1 MSVGAFPYLL
11 TGVGWP
17 SAPMGSITPRPLG
30 LGSIRA
36 TAKEAGGGRIPLL
49 SLLQFLPAGSFLELL
64 PWLDCDVEVEAES
77 TLSSPAAFGQ
87 CF

>member
-1 MSVGAFPYLL
+1 
-11 TGVGWP
+11 
-17 SAPMGSITPRPLG
+17 MGSIIPGSLG
-30 LGSIRA
+30 LHSIRA
-36 TAKEAGGGRIPLL
+36 IAKEARGGHIPLL

-64 PWLDCDVEVEAES
+64 PWLDCVMEVEAES